1 MAKKYKLKTHK
12 GTAKRL
18 RVTGTGKIMRKKMQL
33 RNNAH
38 LKSKRGSSRKLNP
51 GSFVLTAK
59 GNIKKVKRLLN
70 I

>member
-1 MAKKYKLKTHK
+1 MAKLYKLKTHK

-18 RVTGTGKIMRKKMQL
+18 RVTSTGKIMRKKMQL
-33 RNNAH
+33 KNNSH

-51 GSFVLTAK
+51 GSFVITAK
-59 GNIKKVKRLLN
+59 GNVKRVRRLLH